1 MFQISMKSFSSL
13 QHSFHVL
20 EEYNVDAQNS
30 VYHSG
35 RERLRICNAQPPGD
49 LARPGT
55 VLSETD
61 TSLYNFAKG
70 KVLSFTD
77 CISA

>member
-1 MFQISMKSFSSL
+1 MFQISIKSFSI
-13 QHSFHVL
+13 QHSLHVL
-20 EEYNVDAQNS
+20 EEYNVDMQNS

-35 RERLRICNAQPPGD
+35 RARLKICNAQLPGD

-61 TSLYNFAKG
+61 TSMCSFAKG

-77 CISA
+77 HISA